1 MQIEFMSN
9 SQKFLKSFRKLF
21 LVILSL
27 GITHISFAQS
37 ENIQK
42 DSLSTDTAQHVAEV
56 KIDASEKTIYGLA
69 SFYGNKFIGKKTA
82 NGEIFSQE
90 KFTAACNVLPLGTW
104 IKVTNLKNG
113 KWVIVKTND
122 RLHPKMKRLVDLTRA
137 AATQLNYIN
146 RGVTKV
152 KVEVVKK
159 PQKNNSKKRS
169 K

>member
-1 MQIEFMSN
+1 MSKIQN
-9 SQKFLKSFRKLF
+9 FLKSFRNVF

-27 GITHISFAQS
+27 GITHFSFAQS
-37 ENIQK
+37 ESIQK
-42 DSLSTDTAQHVAEV
+42 DSLKADVAQKVEEI
-56 KIDASEKTIYGLA
+56 KPDASEKTIYGLA
-69 SFYGNKFIGKKTA
+69 SFYGNKFIGKRTA

-137 AATQLNYIN
+137 AATQLNYIS
-146 RGVTKV
+146 RGVAKV

-159 PQKNNSKKRS
+159 PKSKTKKHS